1 LLHLIN
7 KITIMKNIYKFL
19 ILTFVVSGSMFY
31 SCETTELDLLVDPTD
46 LTTADPDLLLN
57 QIQLNFRSSMI
68 TFNDRGADLG
78 RVDYMFGRNYF
89 NNFGAGTV
97 SGPWNN
103 LYSGMLPD
111 ISAIEAANSPDND
124 LSFHLGISKAMQAT
138 IMINLVDYLGDIV
151 YSEANNPGEFP
162 FPNLDDDAAV
172 YAAAM
177 DLLDEAKGYLNG
189 ATLGTATDL
198 YYGGDASK
206 WIKFANTMQMR
217 ANLAMGNYP
226 AVINATNVISSSA
239 DDLQFSYGT
248 QELAPDTRHPSYI
261 GDYRSDGANTYFS
274 NWLMNLMVGQYGDF
288 TPLIGGP
295 EPDPRRRFYFYRQNW
310 RTPGNYALY
319 EDVDGLFGAPGN
331 IYLSNG
337 APNGETLQ
345 CSLQETPTHLQF
357 TAQESIWCSVQM
369 GYWGR
374 DHGNDEGTP
383 PDNFTR
389 TASGVYPAGGSFDG
403 REDVFPYVGVSIG
416 ATYGQQVG
424 LGNGGGGAG
433 IEPIMLASFVDFYRA
448 EAYLASNDPA
458 NAATYLQAG
467 ITKSIAKVQSFGG
480 LDPDANQH
488 GVLDSATDSG
498 RIATFISETIA
509 AFNAAPLTSAL
520 DGLGWP
526 VEKDK
531 MDILG
536 EQLAVAQFGAGNDM
550 FNFIRRT
557 GHPRTLS
564 RSLEEVPGT
573 FPRTVL
579 YPGGEVSSNPN
590 LNQRLDLN
598 TQVFWDTGVTNPAN

>member
-1 LLHLIN
+1 
-7 KITIMKNIYKFL
+7 
-19 ILTFVVSGSMFY
+19 
-31 SCETTELDLLVDPTD
+31 
-46 LTTADPDLLLN
+46 
-57 QIQLNFRSSMI
+57 
-68 TFNDRGADLG
+68 
-78 RVDYMFGRNYF
+78 
-89 NNFGAGTV
+89 
-97 SGPWNN
+97 
-103 LYSGMLPD
+103 
-111 ISAIEAANSPDND
+111 
-124 LSFHLGISKAMQAT
+124 
-138 IMINLVDYLGDIV
+138 
-151 YSEANNPGEFP
+151 
-162 FPNLDDDAAV
+162 
-172 YAAAM
+172 
-177 DLLDEAKGYLNG
+177 
-189 ATLGTATDL
+189 
-198 YYGGDASK
+198 
-206 WIKFANTMQMR
+206 
-217 ANLAMGNYP
+217 
-226 AVINATNVISSSA
+226 
-239 DDLQFSYGT
+239 
-248 QELAPDTRHPSYI
+248 
-261 GDYRSDGANTYFS
+261 
-274 NWLMNLMVGQYGDF
+274 MVGQYGDF

-319 EDVDGLFGAPGN
+319 EDVDGLFGPPGSV
-331 IYLSNG
+331 YLSNG

-357 TAQESIWCSVQM
+357 TPQESIWCSVQM

-403 REDVFPYVGVSIG
+403 REDVFPYVGASIG

-488 GVLDSATDSG
+488 GVLDSATDSD
-498 RIATFISETIA
+498 RIATFISETMA
-509 AFNAAPLTSAL
+509 AFNAAPLTSPL

-564 RSLEEVPGT
+564 RSLEGVPGT